1 MKKTLLVL
9 VVVLL
14 SQVAVAQK
22 VNLQTAINWLNYNEL
37 GKAKEA
43 IDLASKNE
51 GTAAMA
57 KTWYYR
63 GQIYHAI
70 HESTKEEDK
79 AFKTGALDEA
89 EAAYQKTMELDTKG
103 EYKEDVLKRLNI
115 ASSQMQNQGVEF
127 YKQKDYQNALS
138 RFEKSLNISE
148 KHLGFTDTLAI
159 YNAALSSDKGN
170 NYELAKKYYSKLI
183 DINYGGAK
191 TYGLLSSL
199 QMEQKDTTGALSTL
213 KQARQKYPSDPDLSI
228 TELNIYLSSGRDIEA
243 ATQIEAAIVNDPK
256 NANLHYAKGVLNDK
270 LGKTEIAVESYKK
283 AIEINPGHFD
293 ANYNLGAMLF
303 NDGAEMINKAN
314 ALPASK
320 QKEYDSIKA
329 KAEAR
334 FKDAKPYFESAYKI
348 NSKDIATMQ
357 SLRQVYTRLNE
368 LDKAGEMK
376 KAIEAA
382 GTK

>member
-1 MKKTLLVL
+1 
-9 VVVLL
+9 
-14 SQVAVAQK
+14 
-22 VNLQTAINWLNYNEL
+22 
-37 GKAKEA
+37 
-43 IDLASKNE
+43 
-51 GTAAMA
+51 
-57 KTWYYR
+57 
-63 GQIYHAI
+63 
-70 HESTKEEDK
+70 
-79 AFKTGALDEA
+79 
-89 EAAYQKTMELDTKG
+89 
-103 EYKEDVLKRLNI
+103 
-115 ASSQMQNQGVEF
+115 
-127 YKQKDYQNALS
+127 
-138 RFEKSLNISE
+138 
-148 KHLGFTDTLAI
+148 
-159 YNAALSSDKGN
+159 
-170 NYELAKKYYSKLI
+170 
-183 DINYGGAK
+183 
-191 TYGLLSSL
+191 
-199 QMEQKDTTGALSTL
+199 MEQKDTTAALNTL

-228 TELNIYLSSGRDIEA
+228 TELNIYLSSGRDVEA